1 MNLPLETT
9 VNDTEISRK
18 SFQKSRKLL
27 SFGKRTIQPKILKI
41 PGARFN
47 GKNLR
52 EKISKILVYLAK
64 LSSFLKFWKMLF
76 RSLLKVAENSNRAQ
90 NSGLVSFVQELLLP
104 SKLHKTVPFN
114 EDGRESPEPVI
125 KIGFEEMELKFLYHS
140 VKMFRCPWKFSTRTT
155 RKLAFIYITIRVFV
169 FLKLTGG
176 LKQRQQRRQ
185 GNRTTNKTK
194 GENKE
199 KIPRFLHRGEPIFYI
214 SMQHLFSSSHDDN
227 GG

>member
-1 MNLPLETT
+1 ME
-9 VNDTEISRK
+9 
-18 SFQKSRKLL
+18 
-27 SFGKRTIQPKILKI
+27 
-41 PGARFN
+41 
-47 GKNLR
+47 KNFR
-52 EKISKILVYLAK
+52 EKISKIWVYLAK

-125 KIGFEEMELKFLYHS
+125 KTGFEEMELKFLYHS

-155 RKLAFIYITIRVFV
+155 RKLAFIYTTIRVFV

-199 KIPRFLHRGEPIFYI
+199 KIPRFLHRGKPIFYI

>member
-1 MNLPLETT
+1 MLQMNLPLETT

-47 GKNLR
+47 GKNFR

-64 LSSFLKFWKMLF
+64 LSSFLEILENAVP
-76 RSLLKVAENSNRAQ
+76 LLEVAENSNRAQ
-90 NSGLVSFVQELLLP
+90 NSGLVSFVPELLLP

-114 EDGRESPEPVI
+114 EDGRESSEPVI

-140 VKMFRCPWKFSTRTT
+140 VKMFRCP
-155 RKLAFIYITIRVFV
+155 
-169 FLKLTGG
+169 
-176 LKQRQQRRQ
+176 
-185 GNRTTNKTK
+185 
-194 GENKE
+194 
-199 KIPRFLHRGEPIFYI
+199 
-214 SMQHLFSSSHDDN
+214 
-227 GG
+227 